1 MIIKKQQFVQIN
13 DVKFQE
19 YVVACQKLIED
30 EHPEVYKTRAVG
42 EWKPFIL
49 SKIKAAM
56 NYGIV
61 DPENM
66 FIFVL
71 TLAEFPQYFHPR
83 MPQWAIDN
91 LTWPERNEE
100 DKIILLCK
108 EVNDLNQLSS

>member
-1 MIIKKQQFVQIN
+1 MIIKKQQFDQIN

-19 YVVACQKLIED
+19 YVVACQKLIEE
-30 EHPEVYKTRAVG
+30 EHPEVYKTRADI

-49 SKIKAAM
+49 NKLKVAM

-61 DPENM
+61 DHKNM

-71 TLAEFPQYFHPR
+71 TLAENPQYFHPR

-91 LTWPERNEE
+91 LTWPDRDED

-108 EVNDLNQLSS
+108 EVDNLNQVS